1 MTLIEKAILLFREQG
16 NTGERFGIT
25 IDRIGADKFIEM
37 LLSDEVLERKEEIL
51 EALFT
56 PYRWSCMLT
65 INILIVQITY
75 GKILV
80 KNN

>member
-1 MTLIEKAILLFREQG
+1 MG

-51 EALFT
+51 EALLH
-56 PYRWSCMLT
+56 LT
-65 INILIVQITY
+65 GGAVC
-75 GKILV
+75 
-80 KNN
+80 